1 MPSTATPHERV
12 LTTRELNRA
21 MLERQLLL
29 RRRRIA
35 VPEAI
40 ERLVGMQAQ
49 VPSSPYVGLWTR
61 LQTFRA
67 EQLSTLIEE
76 RGAVRM
82 PLMRVTLHLVTADDA
97 LAIRPAVQ
105 AMLERRFFNGSPFG
119 PHVEGMDLGELLA
132 AGAELIRREPRTT
145 AQLRDLLAERWP
157 GRDADSMA
165 HAVRFLVP
173 LVQLPPRGLWGRSG
187 RTIWSTAESWLGR
200 PMSSEAAPDG
210 LVLRYLA
217 AFGPASVRDI
227 QAWSGLAGVREVV
240 DRLLPQLRTFRDD
253 GGAELLDVAGGP
265 LPRADTPAPPRFLPE
280 FDNVLVAYADRRRV
294 IGDEHHAS
302 VVRNLGRPS
311 LLIDGRLR
319 AWWRIE
325 HDGPAAAVVVEPF
338 DRLTVADR
346 ASITEEGRRLLAF
359 AAAGA
364 EAAQRE
370 VRFTAPD

>member
-1 MPSTATPHERV
+1 MPTTDTGTADSRV

-35 VPEAI
+35 VARAI
-40 ERLVGMQAQ
+40 EHLVGMQAQ

-61 LQTFRA
+61 LQRFRA
-67 EQLSTLIEE
+67 EQLSTLIED

-119 PHVEGMDLGELLA
+119 PNVADMDLDEVLA
-132 AGAELIRREPRTT
+132 VGAELIRQEPRTT
-145 AQLRDLLAERWP
+145 AQLRDLLGERWP
-157 GRDADSMA
+157 GRDADSLA

-173 LVQLPPRGLWGRSG
+173 LVQLPPRGLWGRGG

-200 PMSSEAAPDG
+200 PMGSDTSPDA
-210 LVLRYLA
+210 LLLRYLA
-217 AFGPASVRDI
+217 AFGPASARDI
-227 QAWSGLAGVREVV
+227 QAWSGLAAVRDIVE
-240 DRLLPQLRTFRDD
+240 RLRPELRTFRNDA
-253 GGAELLDVAGGP
+253 GAELFDLPRGP
-265 LPRADTPAPPRFLPE
+265 LPRSDTPAPPRFLPE

-294 IGDEHHAS
+294 IADEHRAT
-302 VVRNLGRPS
+302 VVRDLGRPS
-311 LLIDGRLR
+311 LLVDGWVR

-325 HDGPAAAVVVEPF
+325 HEGAAATLVVEPF
-338 DRLTVADR
+338 DRIRPASR
-346 ASITEEGRRLLAF
+346 AAVEDEGRRLLAF
-359 AAAGA
+359 AAADA
-364 EAAQRE
+364 ERHEIRIA
-370 VRFTAPD
+370 APD

>member
-1 MPSTATPHERV
+1 V

-29 RRRRIA
+29 RRRRLRVA
-35 VPEAI
+35 GAI
-40 ERLVGMQAQ
+40 EHLVGIQAQ

-61 LQTFRA
+61 LQGFRA
-67 EQLSTLIEE
+67 EQLSSLIEE

-105 AMLERRFFNGSPFG
+105 SMLERRFFNGSPFG
-119 PHVEGMDLGELLA
+119 PNVADMDLDEVLA
-132 AGAELIRREPRTT
+132 AGVELILQEPRTT
-145 AQLRDLLAERWP
+145 AELRDLLGERWP
-157 GRDADSMA
+157 GRDADSLA

-200 PMSSEAAPDG
+200 PIGSDPSPDA
-210 LVLRYLA
+210 LVLRYLG

-227 QAWSGLAGVREVV
+227 QAWSGLAAVREIVE
-240 DRLLPQLRTFRDD
+240 RLRPQLRTFRDD
-253 GGAELLDVAGGP
+253 AGAQLLDLPRGP
-265 LPRADTPAPPRFLPE
+265 LPRSDSPAPPRFLPE

-294 IGDEHHAS
+294 IADEHRAG
-302 VVRNLGRPS
+302 VVRDLGRPS
-311 LLIDGRLR
+311 LLVDGWVR

-325 HDGPAAAVVVEPF
+325 HRGSAATLVVEPF
-338 DRLTVADR
+338 DRIPAASR
-346 ASITEEGRRLLAF
+346 AAVEEEGRRLLAF
-359 AAAGA
+359 AAADA
-364 EAAQRE
+364 ERHE
-370 VRFTAPD
+370 VRVLAPD